1 MTGEEFNQRQKVR
14 FADNDTGLIS
24 AQSLRDQAAD
34 MLATFAPKGT
44 GGEAGP
50 GTLPVRDTN
59 MVRFDSSAQYTT
71 IYSGYPFS
79 VDVASLAGSGVAM
92 IMLYPMQYAPDLRDP
107 IFEFSQGSVAVP
119 NLKQLYMFLWGL
131 DGKIQVVITP
141 F

>member
-1 MTGEEFNQRQKVR
+1 MTGEDFDQRQKVR
-14 FADNDTGLIS
+14 FADNDTGRIS
-24 AQSLRDQAAD
+24 AQSFRDQAD
-34 MLATFAPKGT
+34 DIRATFALKGT
-44 GGEAGP
+44 GETGP

-59 MVRFDSSAQYTT
+59 VVRFDSSAQYTT
-71 IYSGYPFS
+71 IYSGFPFS
-79 VDVASLAGSGVAM
+79 VDVASLAGSGVAL
-92 IMLYPMQYAPDLRDP
+92 ILLYPMQYAPDLRDP